1 MDPVTVVRVG
11 GCASVSN
18 CEGVRRVDPR
28 DEGVAEVA
36 LRRWRIVL
44 RLGRYATTRDG
55 AADIC
60 KIKSCDTT
68 ELEMKTGVH
77 PTSTGLY
84 MTSETTDSNKFIY
97 VVKQK
102 IIYFYN

>member
-1 MDPVTVVRVG
+1 METSLEPVTVVRAG

-36 LRRWRIVL
+36 LRRCKIVL

-60 KIKSCDTT
+60 ICFEIIKSCDTT
-68 ELEMKTGVH
+68 ELEMNTGVLA
-77 PTSTGLY
+77 TS
-84 MTSETTDSNKFIY
+84 NIY
-97 VVKQK
+97 RSLHDQ
-102 IIYFYN
+102 